1 MGSIP
6 TAATLS
12 GFCFADCNASPKFEF
27 TIREIIK
34 RTNINKTKQM
44 LKKLNP
50 SIVFKPGKLFLK

>member
-34 RTNINKTKQM
+34 RTK
-44 LKKLNP
+44 
-50 SIVFKPGKLFLK
+50 SIKE